1 MLSAIM
7 LGVER
12 KHWEGSAKL
21 QFAMGPMGFLLNPLS
36 TCFHPVALPRTR
48 VGVRIMRDSSG
59 EDLLQ
64 RAGCGLL
71 QAYASGRAVK
81 KPSGPT
87 DQRRRRS
94 RWIGRADFW
103 LGWLVWAVC
112 SCILNPKPQTRSPG
126 SSQLTYVQAEKGPV
140 KAKNEARNPQTVVLG
155 RLGWACLYITEPV
168 QQSQKHL
175 SICVYVCVYI
185 YMHICIYSYAV
196 LVLTLL

>member
-1 MLSAIM
+1 M

-36 TCFHPVALPRTR
+36 TCFHPVARPRAR
-48 VGVRIMRDSSG
+48 VRVKIMRDSSG

-81 KPSGPT
+81 RPSGPA
-87 DQRRRRS
+87 DQRRHRS

-103 LGWLVWAVC
+103 PGLLVWAVS
-112 SCILNPKPQTRSPG
+112 SCILDPKPQTRSPG
-126 SSQLTYVQAEKGPV
+126 FSQLTYLQAEKRPV
-140 KAKNEARNPQTVVLG
+140 KAKSEARNPKPWSWAVLG
-155 RLGWACLYITEPV
+155 GHVFTLQNPCNRARNIY
-168 QQSQKHL
+168 L
-175 SICVYVCVYI
+175 SVCVYVYIYIYI

-196 LVLTLL
+196 LVLTSL